1 MRLAGAAKKLID
13 KRGGTD
19 RLKEDV
25 EELKRIARSEGSLE
39 DKARKAAQRLR
50 EPVPGETPAAGA
62 APAEDAAAA
71 PDGGPTA
78 PPPAH

>member
-1 MRLAGAAKKLID
+1 LAGAAKKLID

-25 EELKRIARSEGSLE
+25 EEIKRIARSEGSLE
-39 DKARKAAQRLR
+39 DKARKAAERLR
-50 EPVPGETPAAGA
+50 EPAPGEKPAAGA
-62 APAEDAAAA
+62 APAEGAAAA

-78 PPPAH
+78 PPPAP